1 MTLFSIMFKFLSH
14 FLCIYA
20 LWLSSLRLANE
31 PSSHIIQAMSQT
43 VAFTTVSPRMSKST
57 PESLKGSIPDP
68 HRPQTPWMSALLVSK
83 ARYFEDLISLFRP
96 LSTQCEVG
104 TPHAQGDTPAR
115 GRVCRQTTSLPLLPN
130 SL

>member
-1 MTLFSIMFKFLSH
+1 
-14 FLCIYA
+14 
-20 LWLSSLRLANE
+20 
-31 PSSHIIQAMSQT
+31 MSQT

-68 HRPQTPWMSALLVSK
+68 HRPQTPWMSAPLVSK
-83 ARYFEDLISLFRP
+83 ARYFEDLISSFRP

-115 GRVCRQTTSLPLLPN
+115 GRVCRQTTSLPLLPVMLRLLLYLF
-130 SL
+130 SCGDSFLLDFTLFT